1 MSDPSTPGDIIFES
15 ELATD
20 APTYLGDYQRVQGIV
35 VLPVT
40 AILEMALAAA
50 VEAFDE
56 SGPYALEEVEF
67 RHPLFLSEGRARTIR
82 VTLSAKK
89 SRASASFSV
98 SSPPLDGQPNAEWIT
113 YADGVVRF
121 EAGTAAER
129 SSGPLLGGGP
139 TRKGDLEFSLFYFG
153 SREAEYDEA
162 RYDLLLEG
170 AKFADRRGFTA
181 VWTPERHFHPFG
193 GSYPAPAVLAAALAT
208 ITKRV
213 GLRAGSVVLPLHHP
227 LRVAEEWSVIDNLSK
242 GRVGVSFAT
251 GWASDDFALSPD
263 TYADRKDETF
273 RRLDLL
279 RRFWRGETVQIR
291 GGSGKITGVKL
302 FPTPR
307 QPELPA
313 WLTIVK
319 NPEMYARAGEL
330 GIKVLT
336 NLLGQTAEELA
347 GNIVVY
353 RDSLARHGHDPETG
367 HVTLLVHTFIG
378 EELGS
383 VRDKVRAPFCD
394 YLRSTV
400 GIIQN
405 LIKSLDLKL
414 DLDRLSEADIDAL
427 LSFAFDRYFQ
437 SASLLGTRATALEML
452 ARLREIG
459 VDEIGCFI
467 DFGVD
472 AASVMES
479 LRRLDELR
487 ASVAEHGRRSAPK
500 AAAANPLA
508 EIEARCAEELSGEEH
523 YERLRAQGLAF
534 GPSFRVVRRIR
545 RREGEAL
552 GLLQLP
558 DTLEQEAEA
567 YGLHPALL
575 DGGLQVIT
583 TLLPPDDDGTPGE
596 HTYLPT
602 GLKRIRIYDRP
613 GARAWCHARL
623 HPGQNAGG
631 DKLMGD
637 VRLVDET
644 GRVLAEVVGLR
655 LLRLA
660 RAAQPPATDILRDIL
675 YELQWEPL
683 PQTRVEQ
690 LSRRFPPERGG
701 RWLIFADGSGV
712 GSGLSELLAASG
724 EGCVMVSPG
733 TTYEAVAPGH
743 YKINPS
749 RPEELRRL
757 IEDTTGPG
765 QLRYRGVVHLW
776 SLEAAPPE
784 ATTAGTIEAAQ
795 EFGSKSVLTLVQE
808 LAGIKGTDAPSL
820 WLVTR
825 GSQQARLAPTPVS
838 VGQAPLW
845 GLARV
850 IQLEHPELRC
860 ASIDLAG
867 EGVEG
872 EARLLFD
879 EVWYERGEDQVAF
892 RGDSRYAPRLARR
905 APWSPSPA
913 ISAPSLFR
921 PDGSYLITGGLGE
934 LGLLVAEW
942 MVRRGAKHLV
952 LIGRRGAT
960 GEAEQVVARLREA
973 GAEVVVV
980 GADIAAEAEVAEVL
994 ERIGRSMPP
1003 LRGVIHTAMVL
1014 DDGVLLQ
1021 MDRRRFDAALKPK
1034 VYGAWNLHRLT
1045 LDDPL
1050 DFFVLFSSAVSLHGS
1065 AGQGNYVAAN
1075 AFLDSLAHHRRS
1087 LNLPALTVDWG
1098 RWGEVRQQPQQRLRE
1113 RMALLGMR
1121 PLDPEQGLQALEW
1134 LLRHDA
1140 TQAVVMSVN
1149 WPQVFESLPA
1159 SANSHVLSR
1168 LVREVADPRRA
1179 DAAGAT
1185 PGDRATALALSPDER
1200 RIWLES
1206 HIKTSVGQVLRLDA
1220 SELDVDRPLNMMGLD
1235 SLMAIEIKNRVETS
1249 LGLNLPL
1256 VSLLEGPSVAQ
1267 LAARLSNEL
1276 SEPPPQADEE
1286 RLAHLLNMVGQ
1297 LSDDEARELLDR
1309 EKFTDA
1315 R

>member
-20 APTYLGDYQRVQGIV
+20 APAYLGDYQRAQGIV

-40 AILEMALAAA
+40 AFLEMALAAA
-50 VEAFDE
+50 AAAFPE
-56 SGPYALEEVEF
+56 SGPHALEGVEF
-67 RHPLFLSEGRARTIR
+67 RHPLFLPEGRARTIR
-82 VTLSAKK
+82 VTLSEEK
-89 SRASASFSV
+89 SGAATFGI
-98 SSPPLDGQPNAEWIT
+98 SSPPLDGHGDAEWIT
-113 YADGVVRF
+113 YADGTVRF
-121 EAGTAAER
+121 GAGAVAVR
-129 SSGPLLGGGP
+129 SRGPALGGRPG
-139 TRKGDLEFSLFYFG
+139 RRGELEFSLFYFG

-208 ITKRV
+208 ITERV

-263 TYADRKDETF
+263 TYADRKEETF
-273 RRLDLL
+273 RRLELL
-279 RRFWRGETVQIR
+279 QRFWRGETVQVR
-291 GGSGKITGVKL
+291 GGSGKTTGVRL
-302 FPTPR
+302 FPMPR

-319 NPEMYARAGEL
+319 NPEMYVKAGEL
-330 GIKVLT
+330 GVKVLT

-347 GNIVVY
+347 GNIALY
-353 RDSLARHGHDPETG
+353 RDSLARHGHDPDAG

-405 LIKSLDLKL
+405 LVKSLDLKINL
-414 DLDRLSEADIDAL
+414 DSLSEADMDAL

-437 SASLLGTRATALEML
+437 SASLLGTRATALDTI
-452 ARLREIG
+452 AGLREIG
-459 VDEIGCFI
+459 VDELGCFI

-472 AASVMES
+472 AASVMQGLE
-479 LRRLDELR
+479 RLDELR
-487 ASVAEHGRRSAPK
+487 ATLAERGALRLPRSA
-500 AAAANPLA
+500 AADPLA
-508 EIEARCAEELSGEEH
+508 EIRARCADDISGEEH
-523 YERLRAQGLAF
+523 YERLRARGSEF
-534 GPSFRVVRRIR
+534 GPSFRVVRGVR

-558 DTLEQEAEA
+558 DTLEEEAEA
-567 YGLHPALL
+567 YRLHPALL
-575 DGGLQVIT
+575 DGGLQILT
-583 TLLPPDDDGTPGE
+583 TLLPTDDGTPGE
-596 HTYLPT
+596 LTYLPT
-602 GLKRIRIYDRP
+602 GLKRVSVYDRP
-613 GARAWCHARL
+613 GATAWCHARL
-623 HPGQNAGG
+623 HPLPKADG
-631 DKLMGD
+631 DTLTGD

-655 LLRLA
+655 LQRLS
-660 RAAQPPATDILRDIL
+660 RAAHRPAEAGLRDIL

-683 PQTRVEQ
+683 PQARGEQ
-690 LSRRFPPERGG
+690 LSPRFPSERRG

-712 GSGLSELLAASG
+712 GTALSELLAARG
-724 EGCVMVSPG
+724 EECVTVTPG
-733 TTYEAVAPGH
+733 MTYEMVAPGRF
-743 YKINPS
+743 KINPADAW
-749 RPEELRRL
+749 ELRRL
-757 IEDTTGPG
+757 IEDTTGAGRPHF
-765 QLRYRGVVHLW
+765 RGVVHLW
-776 SLEAAPPE
+776 SLEDAPPE
-784 ATTAGTIEAAQ
+784 AATAGTVEAVQ
-795 EFGSKSVLTLVQE
+795 ELGSKSVVSLVQA
-808 LAGIKGTDAPSL
+808 LAGVAGGDAPSV
-820 WLVTR
+820 WLVAR
-825 GSQQARLAPTPVS
+825 GSQQVGTVPAPVS
-838 VGQAPLW
+838 VAQAPLW
-845 GLARV
+845 GLGRV

-860 ASIDLAG
+860 TSLDLSG
-867 EGVEG
+867 EDVEG

-879 EVWYERGEDQVAF
+879 ELWYERGEDQVAF
-892 RGDSRYAPRLARR
+892 REGLRYAPRLTRL
-905 APWSPSPA
+905 APESPDAAAPA
-913 ISAPSLFR
+913 PNLFR
-921 PDGSYLITGGLGE
+921 PDGTYLVTGGLGE

-942 MVRRGAKHLV
+942 MVERGAKHLV
-952 LIGRRGAT
+952 LMGRRGAT
-960 GEAEQVVARLREA
+960 GEAARVVTRLREA
-973 GAEVVVV
+973 GAEVSVAE
-980 GADIAAEAEVAEVL
+980 ADVAAEAEVAEL
-994 ERIGRSMPP
+994 LAQISHSMPP
-1003 LRGVIHTAMVL
+1003 LRGVFHAAMVL

-1021 MDRRRFDAALKPK
+1021 MDARRFDAALKPK
-1034 VYGAWNLHRLT
+1034 AYGAWNLHRLT
-1045 LDDPL
+1045 LSTPL

-1075 AFLDSLAHHRRS
+1075 AFLDSLAHHRRF
-1087 LNLPALTVDWG
+1087 LGLPALTVDWG
-1098 RWGEVRQQPQQRLRE
+1098 RWAEVRQQPQQRLRE

-1121 PLDPEQGLQALEW
+1121 PLDPERGLRALEW

-1140 TQAVVMSVN
+1140 TQAVVMSVD
-1149 WPQVFESLPA
+1149 WSQVFESLPN
-1159 SANSHVLSR
+1159 SAGSPVLSR
-1168 LVREVADPRRA
+1168 LVREADDDHRRA
-1179 DAAGAT
+1179 VVAGAA
-1185 PGDRATALALSPDER
+1185 PDGRAAALALSPDER
-1200 RIWLES
+1200 RAWLES
-1206 HIKTSVGQVLRLDA
+1206 HIKSSVAEVLRLDA

-1235 SLMAIEIKNRVETS
+1235 SLMAIEIKNRVESS

-1267 LAARLSNEL
+1267 LAARLSDEM
-1276 SEPPPQADEE
+1276 SEPPPPTEDE
-1286 RLAHLLNMVGQ
+1286 RLAQLLKMVEQ